1 MDIKVEITHLQE
13 LEAAL
18 SKCPGAIKRN
28 LKLAMLVSLR
38 NIQRRARQEHNFRS
52 RSGNL
57 ERSIKPEIIS
67 EWPLKGRVFLNQTLT
82 KTDDGGSYGVYVHEG
97 TPPHI
102 IVPKD
107 KRCLRWAGGDGFVF
121 SKRVNHPGT
130 KKDPFLYNAGE
141 NERDE
146 INNVFERYTL
156 RALKEV
162 GV

>member
-18 SKCPGAIKRN
+18 SKCPDAIKRN

-57 ERSIKPEIIS
+57 ERSIDTEIIN

-97 TPPHI
+97 TPPHEI
-102 IVPKD
+102 APKNVYPTCVGMN
-107 KRCLRWAGGDGFVF
+107 RIMPEPRQNGRGIPHMRGDEP
-121 SKRVNHPGT
+121 N
-130 KKDPFLYNAGE
+130 
-141 NERDE
+141 
-146 INNVFERYTL
+146 
-156 RALKEV
+156 
-162 GV
+162 

>member
-1 MDIKVEITHLQE
+1 MDIKVEIAHLQE

-18 SKCPGAIKRN
+18 SKCPDAIKRN

-57 ERSIKPEIIS
+57 ERSIDTEIIN

-97 TPPHI
+97 TPPHEI
-102 IVPKD
+102 APKN
-107 KRCLRWAGGDGFVF
+107 KRVLRWVGGNGFIF
-121 SKRVNHPGT
+121 SKRVHHPGT
-130 KKDPFLYNAGE
+130 KKDPFLYNAGK
-141 NERDE
+141 NERDK
-146 INNVFERYTL
+146 INDIFDRYTL
-156 RALKEV
+156 KALKEA